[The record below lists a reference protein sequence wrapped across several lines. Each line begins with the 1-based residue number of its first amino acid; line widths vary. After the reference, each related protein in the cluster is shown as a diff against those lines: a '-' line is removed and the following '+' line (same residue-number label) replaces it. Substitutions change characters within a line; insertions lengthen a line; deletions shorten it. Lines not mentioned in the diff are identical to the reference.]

1 MTSLQSPSILLQPID
16 KWTPNHLNFLQVD
29 DGQPFLFLS
38 NITVET
44 DKGMWYNLC
53 PLRDKF

>member
-1 MTSLQSPSILLQPID
+1 MTSLQSPSILL